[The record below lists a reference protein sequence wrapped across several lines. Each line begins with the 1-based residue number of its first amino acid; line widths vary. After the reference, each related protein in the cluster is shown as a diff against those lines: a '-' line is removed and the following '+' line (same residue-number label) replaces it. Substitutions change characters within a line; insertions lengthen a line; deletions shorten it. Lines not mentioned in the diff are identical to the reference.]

1 MSSGGVFSLASY
13 PKNLNIQ
20 RPEKN
25 KNTHRHFRRAS
36 WGKKI
41 GNSSVCCTRF
51 AEVVF
56 RLQFHEQ
63 KRVRQSIAAAARLT
77 ELHDL
82 WRRREG
88 GREGGKNACTSV
100 EVRKQLGWT
109 PKPEV
114 GEEEEGFRSNVLS
127 LCSHCS
133 QSWYGSDTSCKKK
146 RSSIKSSSWSS
157 PLGPDSLHL
166 CLAIQCR

>member
-1 MSSGGVFSLASY
+1 MSSRHREREREREEHQIRLQRFCSHVLELKKCELMSSCGVFSLASY

-20 RPEKN
+20 RPGKN

-36 WGKKI
+36 WGKKT
-41 GNSSVCCTRF
+41 GNSSVCCTRV

-82 WRRREG
+82 
-88 GREGGKNACTSV
+88 
-100 EVRKQLGWT
+100 
-109 PKPEV
+109 
-114 GEEEEGFRSNVLS
+114 
-127 LCSHCS
+127 
-133 QSWYGSDTSCKKK
+133 
-146 RSSIKSSSWSS
+146 
-157 PLGPDSLHL
+157 
-166 CLAIQCR
+166 